1 MKGHTMSF
9 WSNWFKSASATLGS
23 AALAGIVAEVKA
35 DIDRGKLKAAEKTL
49 AKAGV
54 DLLAER
60 VSAKLVKT
68 P

>member
-1 MKGHTMSF
+1 MKGYIMSF
-9 WSNWFKSASATLGS
+9 WSNWFKTASASLGA
-23 AALAGIVAEVKA
+23 AALAGVVAEVKA
-35 DIDRGKLKAAEKTL
+35 EIDRGKLKAAEKTL

>member
-1 MKGHTMSF
+1 MAF
-9 WSNWFKSASATLGS
+9 WSDWFKAASVSVGS

-35 DIDRGKLKAAEKTL
+35 EIDRGKLKAAEKTL

>member
-1 MKGHTMSF
+1 MGF
-9 WSNWFKSASATLGS
+9 WSNWFKAVGS
-23 AALAGIVAEVKA
+23 TFGAAALAGVVAEVKA
-35 DIDRGKLKAAEKTL
+35 EIDRGKLKEAEKTL

>member
-1 MKGHTMSF
+1 MGF
-9 WSNWFKSASATLGS
+9 WSNWFKSAGSTLGA

-35 DIDRGKLKAAEKTL
+35 EIDKGKLKAAEKTL